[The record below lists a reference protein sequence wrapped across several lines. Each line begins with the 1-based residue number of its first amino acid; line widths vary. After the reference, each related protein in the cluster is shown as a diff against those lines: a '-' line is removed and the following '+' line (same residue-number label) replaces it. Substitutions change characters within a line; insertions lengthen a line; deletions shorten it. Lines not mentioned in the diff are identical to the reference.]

1 MAITYFNRKVGM
13 KLELVAE
20 GTLIAD
26 GTEQT
31 LVEDTLLSNLSGFIS
46 LFNMEIGDTVT
57 IRQYVDMNGDGY
69 RLYAD
74 ETYNDAQIQ
83 PAVYITS
90 KTSNTRMRITLQQT
104 AGTYRQ
110 FAYEFNREV

>member
-1 MAITYFNRKVGM
+1 MR
-13 KLELVAE
+13 LELVVE
-20 GTLIAD
+20 GILTAD
-26 GTEQT
+26 GSEQT
-31 LVEDTLLSNLSGFIS
+31 LVEDVLLSNLSGFIS
-46 LFNMEIGDTVT
+46 LALMEAGDIIT
-57 IRQYVDMNGDGY
+57 IRQYVNIGSGY

-90 KTSNTRMRITLQQT
+90 KTSNTQMKITLQQT